1 MANLPN
7 CAGSLAGSD
16 GGGGGPGRFDDDPF
30 EAMDMV
36 RGGIGTFS
44 YGELERLL
52 AAPGDARDTDT
63 QSGSSVLGNGF
74 DGRCGLRLIGC
85 PWRPVGMGMCAR
97 AACLLSSHHF
107 CRSEL
112 AAGSPASSDS
122 NPMRSSSS
130 VSRSP
135 PSTEPPPAPAS
146 PSSALRRS
154 YRSPLMASRRRSLTM
169 LTVHSNV
176 PYTGRWSEKR
186 SGAEL

>member
-1 MANLPN
+1 M
-7 CAGSLAGSD
+7 
-16 GGGGGPGRFDDDPF
+16 GRLDDEPVD
-30 EAMDMV
+30 AIDMV
-36 RGGIGTFS
+36 RGGGIGTFS
-44 YGELERLL
+44 YGELDRLL
-52 AAPGDARDTDT
+52 ATPGEARDTDT

-74 DGRCGLRLIGC
+74 DGRCGFRLIGC
-85 PWRPVGMGMCAR
+85 PLRPVGMGMCAR
-97 AACLLSSHHF
+97 AVCLLSSHHF

-112 AAGSPASSDS
+112 AAGSPGSSDS
-122 NPMRSSSS
+122 KPMRSSSS

-135 PSTEPPPAPAS
+135 STEPPVS

-154 YRSPLMASRRRSLTM
+154 YSSALMASRRRSLTM